1 MKTQLFNFAFDQLFN
16 LYLWLS
22 KFGYSK
28 SRRNRV
34 WIDNDY
40 IDTLG
45 NNSDDTRFTKSYSEE
60 LGCMF
65 MIKLPF
71 GYLLRLIEGCGSKE
85 IDICKGL
92 SLINDEE

>member
-1 MKTQLFNFAFDQLFN
+1 MKTQLFNFAFNQLFN

-22 KFGYSK
+22 KFGYYESH
-28 SRRNRV
+28 RNRV
-34 WIDNDY
+34 WVDNDY

-45 NNSDDTRFTKSYSEE
+45 NHSDDTRFTKSYSEE

-71 GYLLRLIEGCGSKE
+71 DYLLRLIEGCGPKS
-85 IDICKGL
+85 IDFIKA
-92 SLINDEE
+92 IK